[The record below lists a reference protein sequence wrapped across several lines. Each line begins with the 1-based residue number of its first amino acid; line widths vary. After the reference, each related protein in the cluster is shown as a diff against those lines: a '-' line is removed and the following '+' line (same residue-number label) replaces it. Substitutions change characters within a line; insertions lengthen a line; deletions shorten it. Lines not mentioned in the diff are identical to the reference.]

1 MSEEQEEYTEQDAKL
16 INKMLTLK
24 EQATR
29 LLAMKE
35 LVADFERGVEAA
47 DAKADTTFGEEHQ
60 RHVGAKGAI
69 KEWLVVLKRYADYQP
84 PKAVKKGNSYA

>member
-1 MSEEQEEYTEQDAKL
+1 MSEDGVEYTEQDAKL

-24 EQATR
+24 EQAVR
-29 LLAMKE
+29 LLSMKE
-35 LVADFERGVEAA
+35 LIDDFERGIEAA
-47 DAKADTTFGEEHQ
+47 DAKADSTFGEEHQ

-84 PKAVKKGNSYA
+84 PKAVKKGNNYA